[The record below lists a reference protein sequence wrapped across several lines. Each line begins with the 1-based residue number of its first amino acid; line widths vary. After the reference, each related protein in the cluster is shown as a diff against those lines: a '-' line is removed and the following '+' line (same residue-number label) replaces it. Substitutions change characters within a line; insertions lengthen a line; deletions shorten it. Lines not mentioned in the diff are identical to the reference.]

1 MLNVSKSHGTQV
13 RYYMC
18 DITDAKNVKFVFE
31 ESMTKIRFPFRG
43 LVACA
48 GISGDAPSID
58 FPINT
63 ARSIMDINVIGTLI
77 CAQAAA
83 REIQRQGSAGSI
95 VLIASMSAHGSNKVS

>member
-1 MLNVSKSHGTQV
+1 
-13 RYYMC
+13 
-18 DITDAKNVKFVFE
+18 
-31 ESMTKIRFPFRG
+31 MTKIRFPFRG